1 MKRKNMII
9 CHLSKNSSFYI
20 GCQIAYFSY
29 FYGRI
34 LAIVFKISF
43 WTSEPKAI
51 TDLTLKPILNLVRS
65 PEWSKDK
72 IELLFLKSVNCTTVQ
87 ATRVLLYNEYGYEIC
102 LYYYT
107 KVNISILLWYIHF
120 YTNLWNLAVG
130 ILFPRSIK

>member
-9 CHLSKNSSFYI
+9 CHLSIKFFFLYRMPDCLFLI
-20 GCQIAYFSY
+20 F
-29 FYGRI
+29 FGRI

-51 TDLTLKPILNLVRS
+51 TDLTLNPILNLVRS

-72 IELLFLKSVNCTTVQ
+72 IEFHFLKSVNCTTVQ
-87 ATRVLLYNEYGYEIC
+87 ATCVLLYNEYGYEIC

-107 KVNISILLWYIHF
+107 KVNISILLWYIYF